1 MSCAASWRRRRPPR
15 RKLDPPVET
24 CHTRSIRVAA
34 KVSSMKII
42 ICGAGQVGWQIARH
56 LSGEQNDVTV
66 VDNNPDLVRQAT
78 DTLDVQGIAG
88 HASYPDVLDRAGARD
103 ADMIIAATHSD
114 EVNMVTCQVA
124 HSVFAV
130 PRKIARLRAQSY
142 LDAIYSDLYRRDHM
156 PIDVVISPEREVA
169 EAALRRLST
178 PAAFDNQTFMGGKVQ
193 LLGIGL
199 DEDCPVLN
207 TPLKQLTDLFSTL
220 RSLVVG
226 VRRGGVLF
234 APEPGDQLFAG
245 DEIYVVSHRDDT
257 DRALDI
263 FGKAVKRQE
272 RVVILGGGNV
282 GLAVARALEASE
294 LRIRVK
300 MIEKNRRCAEFA
312 ADALDRTIVL
322 NGDGMSRELL
332 AEATIHKADSV
343 LCVTDD
349 DKTNLLAAVRA
360 KQAGCGMA
368 ICLVNDPSLQTLMKP
383 LAIDAF
389 INPRATTVSSILR
402 HIRHG
407 RVRGVYSIGD
417 AEAEVIEAQVLST
430 SPISGQLIREI
441 DFPEGALVGAVEK
454 NGKVIRPT
462 GATRIEEGD
471 IVVVFALAADV
482 PAVQRLFQ
490 VSIDFF

>member
-1 MSCAASWRRRRPPR
+1 
-15 RKLDPPVET
+15 
-24 CHTRSIRVAA
+24 
-34 KVSSMKII
+34 MKII

-88 HASYPDVLDRAGARD
+88 HASYPDVLDRAGAQD
-103 ADMIIAATHSD
+103 ADMVIAATHSD

-156 PIDVVISPEREVA
+156 PIDVVISPEKEVA
-169 EAALRRLST
+169 EAALRRLSA
-178 PAAFDNQTFMGGKVQ
+178 PSAFDNQTFLDGRVR
-193 LLGIGL
+193 LLGIAI
-199 DEDCPVLN
+199 DEDCPVVN

-220 RSLVVG
+220 RSIVVG

-234 APEPGDQLFAG
+234 APEPGDQLFVG
-245 DEIYVVSHRDDT
+245 DDIYIVCHRDDT
-257 DRALDI
+257 ERALDI
-263 FGKAVKRQE
+263 FGKPFKRQE
-272 RVVILGGGNV
+272 RMVIVGGGNV
-282 GLAVARALEASE
+282 GLAVAQKLESASQ
-294 LRIRVK
+294 RVRTK
-300 MIEKNRRCAEFA
+300 MIEKNRRCAERA
-312 ADALDRTIVL
+312 ADGLERTIVL

-332 AEATIHKADSV
+332 TEAGIQKADSV

-360 KQAGCGMA
+360 KQAGCGMS
-368 ICLVNDPSLQTLMKP
+368 ICLVNDPTLQSLMKP
-383 LAIDAF
+383 LGIDAF

-430 SPISGQLIREI
+430 SPISGQLVREI

-454 NGKVIRPT
+454 NGKVIRPKGT
-462 GATRIEEGD
+462 TRIEEGD
-471 IVVVFALAADV
+471 IIVIFALAADV
-482 PAVQRLFQ
+482 PAVERLFQ